1 VDRQTLLVRRTVA
14 AAGGLV
20 VLILLVLLVRGC
32 LDARKESAI
41 KDYASGATELIQEST
56 DQGESLFNTLSQSG
70 GQDQVVDVQNALN
83 GLRVQAGVLV
93 DRANDL
99 DVPDEMSTAQRYLL
113 ETLEFRRDSLAN
125 IADELPTALG
135 DDQRRQGTDQV
146 AAQMQGLLT
155 SDVIYSQRFLPGF
168 DAAVKKEDLQG
179 QATVPR
185 KSAFIKDIVW
195 LDPDYVADQ
204 VAGVRGG
211 GGEATPG
218 LHGNG
223 LVGVTLG
230 GQALTPGGSATIQ
243 LTSDLSFEVQVANQG
258 EHTETD
264 VRVTVKVGSGDDAVT
279 LDGTIDTIAAGET
292 KSVSIPLNEQ
302 PPTGQNV
309 PVHVEVKAVPGE
321 QKTDNNAADYN
332 VIFTR

>member
-1 VDRQTLLVRRTVA
+1 
-14 AAGGLV
+14 
-20 VLILLVLLVRGC
+20 VRGC

-41 KDYASGATELIQEST
+41 KDYSSDVTELVNESN
-56 DQGESLFNTLSQSG
+56 DEGKSLFNTLSQSG

-93 DRANDL
+93 DRARDL
-99 DVPDEMSTAQRYLL
+99 DVPDELSSAQRYLID
-113 ETLEFRRDSLAN
+113 TLEFRRDSLAK

-135 DDQRRQGTDQV
+135 DDQRREGTDRV
-146 AAQMQGLLT
+146 AAEMQGLLT
-155 SDVIYSQRFLPGF
+155 SDVIYGQRFHPLF
-168 DAAVKKEDLQG
+168 DAAIEKEDLKG
-179 QATVPR
+179 QASVP
-185 KSAFIKDIVW
+185 KSTFIKDIVW
-195 LDPDYVADQ
+195 LDPDYVSDQ
-204 VAGVRGG
+204 IAGVRGG

-218 LHGNG
+218 LHGTG
-223 LVGVTLG
+223 LAGVSLG

-243 LTSDLSFEVQVANQG
+243 LTNDLSFDVQVANQG

-264 VRVTVKVGSGDDAVT
+264 VRVTIKVGSGADAVT
-279 LDGTIDTIAAGET
+279 LDGSIDTVAAGET
-292 KSVSIPLNEQ
+292 KTVSVPLNEQ

>member
-1 VDRQTLLVRRTVA
+1 VRRTVA
-14 AAGGLV
+14 AAAGLL
-20 VLILLVLLVRGC
+20 VLILLVLGVRGC
-32 LDARKESAI
+32 LDARKEQSI
-41 KDYASGATELIQEST
+41 KDYASGATELVQESN
-56 DQGESLFNTLSQSG
+56 DQGKSLFNTLSQSG

-93 DRANDL
+93 DRARDL
-99 DVPDEMSTAQRYLL
+99 DVPDELSTAQRYLL
-113 ETLEFRRDSLAN
+113 ETLEFRRDSLAK

-155 SDVIYSQRFLPGF
+155 SDVIYSQRFQPSF
-168 DAAVKKEDLQG
+168 NASVEEEDLKG
-179 QATVPR
+179 QATVPN
-185 KSAFIKDIVW
+185 SQFIKDIVW

-243 LTSDLSFEVQVANQG
+243 LTNDLAFEVQVANQG

-264 VRVTVKVGSGDDAVT
+264 VRVNVKVGSGDDAVD
-279 LDGTIDTIAAGET
+279 LDGSIDTIAAGET

-309 PVHVEVKAVPGE
+309 PVNVEVKAVPGE
-321 QKTDNNAADYN
+321 QKTDNNSADYN

>member
-1 VDRQTLLVRRTVA
+1 MVRRTVA
-14 AAGGLV
+14 AGIGLL
-20 VLILLVLLVRGC
+20 VLILLVLFVRGC
-32 LDARKESAI
+32 LNSRKEQAI
-41 KDYASGATELIQEST
+41 KDYGSDASELIRESNAE
-56 DQGESLFNTLSQSG
+56 GKSLFNTLSQSG
-70 GQDQVVDVQNALN
+70 NQDQVVDVQNQLN

-93 DRANDL
+93 DRARDL
-99 DVPDEMSTAQRYLL
+99 DVPDELSTAQRYLVD
-113 ETLEFRRDSLAN
+113 TLEFRRDSLAH

-146 AAQMQGLLT
+146 AAEMQGLLT
-155 SDVIYSQRFLPGF
+155 SDVIYSQRFKPLF
-168 DAAVKKEDLQG
+168 DGAVKEQDLQD
-179 QATVPR
+179 QTSVP
-185 KSAFIKDIVW
+185 KSVFIKDIVW

-218 LHGNG
+218 LHGSG
-223 LVGVTLG
+223 LAGVTLG
-230 GQALTPGGSATIQ
+230 GQTLTPGGSATIQ
-243 LTSDLSFEVQVANQG
+243 LTSDLAFEVQVANQG

-264 VRVTVKVGSGDDAVT
+264 VQVTIKVGSGDDAVT
-279 LDGTIDTIAAGET
+279 VDGSVDTIAAGET

-309 PVHVEVKAVPGE
+309 PVRVEVKPVPGE
-321 QKTDNNAADYN
+321 QKTDNNSADYN